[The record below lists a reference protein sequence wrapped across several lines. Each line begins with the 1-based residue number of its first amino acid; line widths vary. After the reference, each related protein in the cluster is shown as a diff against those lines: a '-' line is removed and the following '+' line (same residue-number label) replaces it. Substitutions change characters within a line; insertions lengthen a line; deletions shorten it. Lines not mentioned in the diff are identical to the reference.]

1 MGWGISMKI
10 LKEYVDYKTITMVS
24 FRNIPLSTNLMK
36 KVFGGKRIST
46 FHLTDIRQISKIK
59 KLEGRKSSIATFNK
73 LNSSIKQLKKG
84 PLTEGGVMVWLE
96 GDLITRFGKD
106 SYTQIDK
113 QGRRWVKWSDLIS
126 GVPEA
131 HPYLPTKMLDLSLKA
146 TELKNEFDNSADIKK
161 EKAEVI
167 KQYIDVAYKHILKN
181 KDYIVKSSV
190 LNSASGGISEH
201 SNWNELIVNNIKV
214 RGIVILDT
222 WQFRGL
228 WGSDSTGL
236 ENEVKKM
243 KTMFPS
249 AEVIVD
255 KSDDDFMKYYKKWGG
270 ELVMEGV
277 IDAGEP
283 ETGYLP
289 DGETRYLGQSKGR
302 PEYWF
307 DQLGYTQLHF
317 PKADRMR
324 GRGKGRDTDST
335 FRKVKYKTKNVK
347 VSKLR
352 KALKPFGSNE
362 WPEVVKENI
371 IQEGGAYGH
380 MAHPFDTD
388 INLTFGQLKDIV
400 NRALEGNLEMVTE
413 KLDGQALAI
422 SWKNGRLIAAR
433 NKGHLKNKGEAA
445 LDINGVSTKFQGR
458 GDIEKAYNYAMK
470 DLSNAISSLSE
481 KQREKIFK
489 NGACFMNLEVIY
501 PPSANVIPY
510 GAPFLVFHGTME
522 YDDDGNPI
530 GENKEAARILAGMIR
545 QVEKDVQDVYTIQ
558 GPPVV
563 ELPKVQSLASKK
575 PKYLAQITK
584 LQKEFG
590 LSDND
595 GVAEYHQAWWERW
608 VDKNSPTLLDNTI
621 KMGLVKRWAFGDKGF
636 RLNSKNIEDSKV
648 LDWATKTD
656 KSKEVQTQQKENLMK
671 FEDIFLGVGAEVLK
685 FTDSALVA
693 SPDSATQKIRK
704 DIKAT
709 IKDVQKRGNPK
720 QIEKLKLEL
729 RRLNSIGGLE
739 NIVPIEGIVFRYK
752 TTDNIYTLKL
762 TGAFA
767 SSNQLLG
774 IFFGG

>member
-1 MGWGISMKI
+1 MKI
-10 LKEYVDYKTITMVS
+10 LKEYVDYKTLTMVS
-24 FRNIPLSTNLMK
+24 LRYIPLSTNLMK
-36 KVFGGKRIST
+36 KVFGDKRIST

-73 LNSSIKQLKKG
+73 LNSSVKQLKKG
-84 PLTEGGVMVWLE
+84 PLTEGGVMIWLE

-106 SYTQIDK
+106 SGTQIDK

-126 GVPEA
+126 GVSEA

-146 TELKNEFDNSADIKK
+146 TELKNKVVNSADVKK

-167 KQYIDVAYKHILKN
+167 KQYIDVAYKHILQN

-190 LNSASGGISEH
+190 LNSASGGLSEF

-214 RGIVILDT
+214 KGIVILDT

-243 KTMFPS
+243 KRMFPS
-249 AEVIVD
+249 AEIIVD

-324 GRGKGRDTDST
+324 GRGKGRDKDST

>member
-1 MGWGISMKI
+1 LFVETVRRLSDKNYQKFFSEIPNAKKRSRDYHLDHKFSI
-10 LKEYVDYKTITMVS
+10 KEAFD
-24 FRNIPLSTNLMK
+24 RNIPIEVVSHYKNFEIIDGRLNE
-36 KVFGGKRIST
+36 
-46 FHLTDIRQISKIK
+46 SK
-59 KLEGRKSSIATFNK
+59 GSDSSIT
-73 LNSSIKQLKKG
+73 LK
-84 PLTEGGVMVWLE
+84 T
-96 GDLITRFGKD
+96 LI
-106 SYTQIDK
+106 
-113 QGRRWVKWSDLIS
+113 
-126 GVPEA
+126 
-131 HPYLPTKMLDLSLKA
+131 
-146 TELKNEFDNSADIKK
+146 NDIKK
-161 EKAEVI
+161 STNPL
-167 KQYIDVAYKHILKN
+167 DNRTL
-181 KDYIVKSSV
+181 
-190 LNSASGGISEH
+190 LLCGGS
-201 SNWNELIVNNIKV
+201 
-214 RGIVILDT
+214 
-222 WQFRGL
+222 
-228 WGSDSTGL
+228 
-236 ENEVKKM
+236 
-243 KTMFPS
+243 
-249 AEVIVD
+249 
-255 KSDDDFMKYYKKWGG
+255 
-270 ELVMEGV
+270 
-277 IDAGEP
+277 
-283 ETGYLP
+283 
-289 DGETRYLGQSKGR
+289 
-302 PEYWF
+302 
-307 DQLGYTQLHF
+307 
-317 PKADRMR
+317 
-324 GRGKGRDTDST
+324 
-335 FRKVKYKTKNVK
+335 
-347 VSKLR
+347 
-352 KALKPFGSNE
+352 
-362 WPEVVKENI
+362 
-371 IQEGGAYGH
+371 YGH
-380 MAHPFDTD
+380 MAHPFDTE